1 MAMIN
6 SPYLAPGFS
15 DANRVIRFDTTLSV
29 SVTTDATNVGGGN
42 AIVIPTAGSGLILK
56 GFFISAAAPG
66 GTAGGAKT
74 VQISIGTVA
83 NSNTT
88 LSATDIDIMVASGA
102 KTAAFVHGDA
112 ADDHTDA
119 FFTVDFYG
127 KYLAADTTY
136 YLNYIAQSADA
147 TATPG
152 TITLACTVWAF
163 VDYLP

>member
-15 DANRVIRFDTTLSV
+15 DANRIIRYDITLSV
-29 SVTTDATNVGGGN
+29 DVVADATNVGTGT
-42 AIVIPTAGSGLILK
+42 AFVLPTAASGYILK

-66 GTAGGAKT
+66 GTAGGTKT
-74 VQISIGTVA
+74 VQISVGTVA
-83 NSNTT
+83 NANTT
-88 LSATDIDIMVASGA
+88 LTGTDIDIMIASGA

-112 ADDHTDA
+112 ADDHVDA
-119 FFTVDFYG
+119 FFPVDFYG

-136 YLNYIAQSADA
+136 YLNYIAQSASA

-152 TITLACTVWAF
+152 TVTLACTIWAF